1 MISLVAEKQTEL
13 EKLCIRYRVK
23 SLELFGS
30 GTNDDFNLAS
40 SDLDFLVLFQPC
52 SPSEHYDRYFGL
64 LESLE
69 KLFGRRVDLVEAD
82 AMRNQYFIRRVNE
95 SRKPIYAA

>member
-1 MISLVAEKQTEL
+1 MISLVAEKQTALEEL
-13 EKLCIRYRVK
+13 CAKYRVK

-30 GTNDDFNLAS
+30 ATNDDFNLAS

-52 SPSEHYDRYFGL
+52 APSEHYDRYFGL

-95 SRKPIYAA
+95 TRKPIYAA